1 VGDAGNYSAFLHRY
15 WGHSHPRTQLTAADG
30 AMGFGVPAAVA
41 AKLAAP
47 ERPVVACWG
56 DGGFLMTGQESET
69 AVRYAP
75 PILVVVLPNG
85 MHGTIAMDQERE
97 WNVLPVSR

>member
-1 VGDAGNYSAFLHRY
+1 LGRGRERRPRLFSCTTRTRWRRGPDRRSPFERGPQPRDFSRRGVGDAGNYSAFLHRY

-47 ERPVVACWG
+47 ERPVVAC
-56 DGGFLMTGQESET
+56 
-69 AVRYAP
+69 
-75 PILVVVLPNG
+75 
-85 MHGTIAMDQERE
+85 
-97 WNVLPVSR
+97 

>member
-47 ERPVVACWG
+47 ERPVVAC
-56 DGGFLMTGQESET
+56 
-69 AVRYAP
+69 
-75 PILVVVLPNG
+75 
-85 MHGTIAMDQERE
+85 
-97 WNVLPVSR
+97 